1 MKHLAIM
8 TLVASLSLC
17 SCVATEEQ
25 KHDDAQQ
32 ESLIAKIN
40 NVTVLELVADAPI
53 VHYRLLVN
61 GKTEDKNRIYEGYSN
76 HLFLAAV
83 PGSSSPMGKGAYIH
97 MKIGKS
103 NCMLSAPSFKMGP
116 DNNMQSTIE
125 YTPPSKNVSIGDW
138 ITIYSVKIVQ
148 LDKVARTVEVQI
160 KGAQQ
165 KTERDSQ

>member
-1 MKHLAIM
+1 VCREHRTRRNKGTCVPYKKNQPSPPQARIELALDHKRRKWPICRN
-8 TLVASLSLC
+8 TLILG
-17 SCVATEEQ
+17 
-25 KHDDAQQ
+25 
-32 ESLIAKIN
+32 
-40 NVTVLELVADAPI
+40 
-53 VHYRLLVN
+53 LVN
-61 GKTEDKNRIYEGYSN
+61 GKTEDENRIYEGYSN